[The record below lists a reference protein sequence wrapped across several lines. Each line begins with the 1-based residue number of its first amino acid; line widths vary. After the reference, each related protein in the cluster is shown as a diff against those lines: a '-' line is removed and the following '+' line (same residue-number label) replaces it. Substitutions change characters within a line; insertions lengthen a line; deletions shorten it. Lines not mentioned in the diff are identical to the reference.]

1 MRFRTPGGAFPWH
14 RRGTLPTD
22 PQSVYERLIHRAAA
36 HLGGTEPLA
45 ERLGI
50 SQAKIAAW
58 LQGAEAPDMAL
69 VLRMLEIV
77 LDA

>member
-1 MRFRTPGGAFPWH
+1 MA
-14 RRGTLPTD
+14 TD
-22 PQSVYERLIHRAAA
+22 PQSVYERLIERAAA

-50 SQAKIAAW
+50 AHAKIAAW
-58 LQGAEAPDMAL
+58 QNGAEKPDMAL